1 MKIQFLKPHEHDGQQ
16 YEPGGHADV
25 PHSIATFLIERGIA
39 EAIKTQPKPKPTE
52 TPQ

>member
-39 EAIKTQPKPKPTE
+39 EATQAQPKPTE